1 MKIKRKTLELVVQVR
16 GVWYQVSLLPE
27 LKGFTIEVPALPG
40 CFSQADTVVEANEM
54 AREAIEGWLE
64 TKASARQQANA
75 AKATL
80 EATHR
85 GDPGSIGDIGAAV
98 SRAWRAESAARE
110 AERTAAAGPCCKAR
124 EEVIALRAQ
133 LADVVT
139 AREAQVR
146 ALSHAEQDAQI
157 LREVLADKDARLAA
171 WREFW
176 GAING
181 PGEDAAHARLVE
193 LGEVAP

>member
-1 MKIKRKTLELVVQVR
+1 MSDTRKPT
-16 GVWYQVSLLPE
+16 PE
-27 LKGFTIEVPALPG
+27 E
-40 CFSQADTVVEANEM
+40 
-54 AREAIEGWLE
+54 
-64 TKASARQQANA
+64 ARQQANA